1 MAPSSIT
8 LIEKEQLLVLAPDL
22 EWQYMQTSTDSDFS

>member
-8 LIEKEQLLVLAPDL
+8 VTEKEQLLVMASGL
-22 EWQYMQTSTDSDFS
+22 EWQTLQMNTDSAVI